1 MVILRTFW
9 RLRHRRRNS
18 APGGRF
24 RPVALALSVAI
35 LALGVLVS
43 ANASTPDAMAEVKAT
58 VDQVLRILKNPEYK
72 SAPARLRQK
81 LRSVIGGHFDFT
93 DMSRS
98 ALGIHW
104 KSLSERQRNEFV
116 PIFTRLLESAYMSR
130 IEHYSGQQVQ
140 YVREISDSPG
150 YAEVYTN
157 IVQNGAQPIGV
168 NYRLEQSDGG
178 WKVYDVLVDG
188 ISLVQNYRAQFDRV
202 INSSGYD
209 SLVELIKTKV
219 NQTDT
224 AAGGSS

>member
-9 RLRHRRRNS
+9 HLRHRRQNS

-24 RPVALALSVAI
+24 LFVVLALSVVS
-35 LALGVLVS
+35 LAPGVLVS
-43 ANASTPDAMAEVKAT
+43 ANASATDAMAEAKAT
-58 VDQVLRILKNPEYK
+58 VDQVLQILKNPEYK
-72 SAPARLRQK
+72 SAPAQLRQK

-104 KSLSERQRNEFV
+104 ESLSEQQRNEFV
-116 PIFTRLLESAYMSR
+116 PIFTSLLESAYMSR
-130 IEHYSGQQVQ
+130 IENYSGQQIQ
-140 YVREISDSPG
+140 FVREISDGPG

-168 NYRLEQSDGG
+168 NYRLKQSDGG

-188 ISLVQNYRAQFDRV
+188 ISLVQNYRAQFNRV

-209 SLVELIKTKV
+209 SLVELIKMKV
-219 NQTDT
+219 NQADS